1 MRRHPLSVS
10 LALPGAAA
18 LVIACSGSDL
28 TLPDQGLAAKIGIVR
43 GDPQTAAAGTQLP
56 DSLIVR
62 VTDSKDRPVVGQQVG
77 FAASAGAVVPAT
89 AATNADGRTGAI
101 WVLGA
106 AAGPQTVTATAT
118 GNGAP
123 PGLAV
128 TFHATATSAAPS
140 RLDKTA
146 GDAQTAPV
154 GSPVATPPAV
164 KVTDAGGNPV
174 AGVPVT
180 FAVTAGGGAVNPA
193 TSVNTDAAGVAA
205 AISWTLGVVAG
216 PNTLTATIPGPG
228 ITGNPAT
235 FTATGTPGDAGKL
248 AMAQQPS
255 ATARSG
261 VPFVQQPRIQVQDAR
276 GNPAQTAGIKVRV
289 TIASGAGAGL
299 SGLLEVLT
307 DASGQATFTNL
318 TLTGPQ
324 GIYTLAFSG
333 QTASGATLGGVTSGA
348 IGLGA
353 GVAAQ
358 LAIVQ
363 QPGATPQSGALLSPQ
378 PVVQIQDAERNP
390 LAQAGVLVTATL
402 TGPGSL
408 SGTKTQP
415 TDATGKAT
423 FTDLVITG
431 PIGQYSLSFTSAT
444 PVLVSGPSITM
455 ALGAGA
461 PVKLILVTPPSASV
475 ANGQVFPQQ
484 PVLQTVDGAGNSAGA
499 AGITVRVAIATGG
512 GTLGG
517 APTAVT
523 NASGVATFAG
533 LSITGT
539 AGVRQLTFS
548 STSPVLASA
557 TASVTV
563 TAGAATQIA
572 ANSITTQSA
581 TAGAAVSAPPSVVV
595 RDASLN
601 PVAGVAVTFAVTA
614 GGGVI
619 SPAASVTTNAG
630 GIAGLTGWTLGPTP
644 GANQVTATVTGLSG
658 SPVVFNA
665 TGVAALAIPT
675 ASPLPAGEVTVA
687 YTTTLTATGGTAPY
701 TWAVTSGTLPAGLA
715 LAKNTGAI
723 TGKPTSAGT
732 PPAFTITVTDAAKT
746 SVAKAFTMTIAPA
759 VLVTTASLPG
769 GTVGVAYSQTL
780 AASGGQPP
788 YTWSVSAG
796 SLPAGLAINA
806 ATGAIAGTPTAGG
819 SFSFTIKV
827 TDGLGGTSAKAYK
840 VTIISAPTVTT
851 TSLPN
856 AELGAAYTAPLAGTG
871 GTPPY
876 SWSLAGG
883 SSPLPSGLNLAST
896 GVISGTP
903 ASPGTFTFTVQ
914 LTDAGSATATKAL
927 QIVVRA
933 AVGIT
938 TLSLPNGA
946 VGVAYSQPLA
956 AANGQTPYAWS
967 VISGSLPAGLLL
979 NSASGIVSGTPTAAG
994 GPFPFTIKVA
1004 DALGGVDA
1012 KGYSIAI
1019 ASAPVITTSSLPTGE
1034 AGLIYAGTTLGATG
1048 GQPPYAWGLQSGSLD
1063 GLTLNSGTGAISGTP
1078 SAAGTFQPTFKVTD
1092 ANSASTTKTLSLV
1105 VRPPVT
1111 ITTTSLPA
1119 GSVGT
1124 AYNQTV
1130 AATGGQTPYGW
1141 SASSGLPPGLALN
1154 GVTGAI
1160 SGTPTTTA
1168 GSPFGFQIQ
1177 VTDVL
1182 GGQAS
1187 RNYSITIAAASTTT
1201 SVTSSDASAV
1211 FGEVLTFTA
1220 TVSSGGGTPTGS
1232 VVFKD
1237 GGTCGSGGT
1246 LLDTKTLASGSAT
1259 SIGIGTLAVA
1269 THAILACYSGSA
1281 AFGPSSNSLSQ
1292 VVAKASTTT
1301 QITSDLSQATT
1312 TADALTVSFSVSAA
1326 APGAGTPTGTVTVQ
1340 LDQGG
1345 GGESCSNPLS
1355 VGSCTINAPIGA
1367 GSRTVTASYAG
1378 DANFGNSTSSPVAH
1392 TVTP

>member
-1 MRRHPLSVS
+1 MRRLPPSAS
-10 LALPGAAA
+10 LALAGAAA
-18 LVIACSGSDL
+18 FFIACSGSDL
-28 TLPDQGLAAKIGIVR
+28 TLPDEGLAAKIVIVR
-43 GDPQTAAAGTQLP
+43 GDAQTAAAGSQLP

-62 VTDSKDRPVVGQQVG
+62 VTDSKDRPIVGQLVG
-77 FAASAGAVVPAT
+77 FAASVGSVVPAT
-89 AATNADGRTGAI
+89 AGTNTDGRTGAI
-101 WVLGA
+101 WVLGPV
-106 AAGPQTVTATAT
+106 AGPQTVTATAN

-123 PGLAV
+123 PGLVV
-128 TFHATATSAAPS
+128 TFHATATSSTPA

-146 GDAQTAPV
+146 GDGQQATA

-174 AGVPVT
+174 AGVAVT
-180 FAVTAGGGAVNPA
+180 FAVTAGGGSVNP
-193 TSVNTDAAGVAA
+193 TTPVNTDPTGVAA
-205 AISWTLGVVAG
+205 ATSWTLGGVAG
-216 PNTLTATIPGPG
+216 ANSLTATIPGAG

-235 FTATGTPGDAGKL
+235 FTAMGTVGSAGTL
-248 AMAQQPS
+248 AIAQQPS

-261 VPFVQQPRIQVQDAR
+261 VPFAQQPQVQVQDAR
-276 GNPAQTAGIKVRV
+276 GNPVRTAGIAV
-289 TIASGAGAGL
+289 TATLASGVGAGL
-299 SGLLEVLT
+299 SGQLTVPT
-307 DASGQATFTNL
+307 DANGLAAFTNL

-324 GIYTLAFSG
+324 GTYTLAFS
-333 QTASGATLGGVTSGA
+333 SLTLSGVTSAA
-348 IGLGA
+348 IALGA
-353 GVAAQ
+353 GAAAQ
-358 LAIVQ
+358 LVIAQ
-363 QPGATPQSGALLSPQ
+363 QPAAAAQSGIPLNPQ
-378 PVVQIQDAERNP
+378 PAVQLQDAEGNP
-390 LAQAGVLVTATL
+390 APQAGVAVTA
-402 TGPGSL
+402 SL
-408 SGTKTQP
+408 NGAGAALGGTKARP
-415 TDATGKAT
+415 TDATGRAA

-431 PIGQYSLSFTSAT
+431 STGQYSVSFTSAS
-444 PVLVSGPSITM
+444 PALAAGPSITIG
-455 ALGAGA
+455 LGAGA
-461 PVKLILVTPPSASV
+461 PAKLIVVTPPSASV
-475 ANGQVFPQQ
+475 ANGLVFPQQ
-484 PVLQTVDGAGNSAGA
+484 PVLQVVDGAGNPAGA
-499 AGITVRVAIATGG
+499 AGITVRVAITTGG
-512 GTLGG
+512 GALGG
-517 APTAVT
+517 TPTAVT
-523 NASGVATFAG
+523 NASGVASFTG

-548 STSPVLASA
+548 STSPPLTSA

-563 TAGAATQIA
+563 TAGSATQIA
-572 ANSITTQSA
+572 ANSATTQSA
-581 TAGAAVSAPPSVVV
+581 TAGAAVPVPPSVIV

-601 PVAGVAVTFAVTA
+601 PVPGVAVTFTVTA
-614 GGGVI
+614 GGGTI
-619 SPAASVTTNAG
+619 SPTTSVSTNGSGVAA
-630 GIAGLTGWTLGPTP
+630 LTKWTLGPNP
-644 GANQVTATVTGLSG
+644 GANQVTATATGLSG
-658 SPVVFNA
+658 SPVVFTA
-665 TGVAALAIPT
+665 TGVAALAITT

-687 YTTTLTATGGTAPY
+687 YTTTLTASGGTAPY

-715 LAKNTGAI
+715 LNKNTGAI

-732 PPAFTITVTDAAKT
+732 PPAFTIGVTDAANA
-746 SVAKAFTMTIAPA
+746 SVAKAFTMAIVPVVA
-759 VLVTTASLPG
+759 VTTASLPG
-769 GTVGVAYSQTL
+769 GTVSVAYNQTL
-780 AASGGQPP
+780 AASGGQAP
-788 YTWSVSAG
+788 YGWTVSAG
-796 SLPAGLAINA
+796 SLPGGLVLNT
-806 ATGAIAGTPTAGG
+806 ATGAVAGTPTAAG
-819 SFSFTIKV
+819 SFNFTVRV
-827 TDGLGGTSAKAYK
+827 TDALGGTSTKAYK
-840 VTIISAPTVTT
+840 VTIVSAPTVTT
-851 TSLPN
+851 TSLSN
-856 AELGAAYTAPLAGTG
+856 AEVGAAYTAPLAGTG

-876 SWSLAGG
+876 TWSLAGG

-933 AVGIT
+933 AVSIT

-967 VISGSLPAGLLL
+967 VISGSLPTGLLL
-979 NSASGIVSGTPTAAG
+979 NSASGIVSGTPTAGG

-1034 AGLIYAGTTLGATG
+1034 AGLIYAGTTLAATG
-1048 GQPPYAWGLQSGSLD
+1048 GQAPYAWGLQSGSLD
-1063 GLTLNSGTGAISGTP
+1063 GLTLNPGTGAISGTP

-1105 VRPPVT
+1105 VRPPVS
-1111 ITTTSLPA
+1111 ITTTSLPG

-1130 AATGGQTPYGW
+1130 TASGGQTPYGW

-1187 RNYSITIAAASTTT
+1187 RNYSIAIAAASTTT

-1211 FGEVLTFTA
+1211 FGESLTFTA
-1220 TVSSGGGTPTGS
+1220 TVSSSGGTPTGS
-1232 VVFKD
+1232 VMFKD

-1246 LLDTKTLASGSAT
+1246 LLDTETLASGSAT

-1326 APGAGTPTGTVTVQ
+1326 APGAGTPTGIVTVQ